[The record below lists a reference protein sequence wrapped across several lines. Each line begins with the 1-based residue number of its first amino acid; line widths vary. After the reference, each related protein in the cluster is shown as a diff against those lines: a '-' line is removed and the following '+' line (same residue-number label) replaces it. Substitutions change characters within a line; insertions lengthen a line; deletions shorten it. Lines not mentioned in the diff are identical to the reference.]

1 MDTDGN
7 IEALFDD
14 DGDDEL
20 LAELLEENEQEIAK
34 ESKPKAPGD
43 DDLDLLNNFFE
54 DEEEDETP
62 VNKDDLNKM
71 EDEYKELE
79 KKMKLLKQKMN
90 TSADEKCE
98 NVPVNNKEPQQEN
111 LPQTE
116 QKRSFFD
123 AFGGGVADESSV
135 QAENSVVPNEKSKP
149 EKNTKSE
156 PEPSQKRRRVC
167 HDPTSQVTSPTSS
180 SKTALS
186 SFYQNSK
193 QTSKQ
198 KPAPSQPKP
207 FKGQQFFET
216 EHFSRLR
223 LKERF
228 VSQDE
233 MKERMKSKL
242 FVKIGVIRPTQKLCE
257 EKDWVTVAVVAKQL
271 DPQTAKN
278 GKQFS
283 IWHLTDLDD
292 CNKHVALFLFG
303 IVHEE
308 LWKKITVGSVIGIL
322 NPSIMPPRKD
332 NVQSQSKN
340 YDNTPA
346 LTVDVSERI
355 MRIGISADLGWC
367 MATKFR
373 NKKPAGKCL
382 AFINKN
388 IGETCIFHMQSKYKK
403 MGAKRGELQGSVG
416 APIADKYKKTMWN
429 KVKGDQFFYGG
440 QTYSAAPPSTNHT
453 IQRKESKMTLTKMF
467 GKVSNENQK
476 EAIEKS
482 KIMQAISGIKEE
494 QAISGCSNT
503 FEAMLTSGDNI
514 AGSRQF
520 LNHLQ
525 RKQKEKIEKEVEK
538 PKPPSSAAAFLR
550 QQKNEIQEKK
560 KANVVRSTKFLKI
573 FLYYEMI
580 MEKILSSNSF
590 KPFYLLQNQ
599 VKPNSSSAT
608 CEKQPTKQYVTAA
621 QIKKCTE
628 ELIKAKRQAALHRK
642 QAKLNSQGEVV
653 KPLSVAFSAQTQALV
668 GSSAPKLGGGLNKQ
682 VELSEGWESPQSFSN
697 KSPTLAELRKRKAIA
712 KLKSENGTVS
722 IPPSRPN
729 KISPKRGKNDEKQL
743 EKLKEKVKR
752 NREKQGEKNK
762 LSENGKENLTSGSE
776 NNSSLMEV
784 MGSGEMCKEDFDKIL
799 KARSSH
805 TTELDIAEMEKQEK
819 YFNPLIQKEMLMEK
833 MADTYEVASKIVTC
847 EQCSYTFWAP
857 HERCKAQQHSLT
869 WQSCKKKF
877 FECTK
882 CKQRTTTWEPY
893 PTTSCR
899 GCGNQKTWSR
909 TSMLRSK
916 NGVKLDSE
924 ILLVRGVEQPKFFN
938 SAA

>member
-1 MDTDGN
+1 
-7 IEALFDD
+7 
-14 DGDDEL
+14 
-20 LAELLEENEQEIAK
+20 
-34 ESKPKAPGD
+34 
-43 DDLDLLNNFFE
+43 
-54 DEEEDETP
+54 
-62 VNKDDLNKM
+62 
-71 EDEYKELE
+71 
-79 KKMKLLKQKMN
+79 MN

-98 NVPVNNKEPQQEN
+98 TVPVNTKEPPQEK

-123 AFGGGVADESSV
+123 AFGGGISDESFV
-135 QAENSVVPNEKSKP
+135 QAENGVVPKEKSKP
-149 EKNTKSE
+149 EKNTNSE

-167 HDPTSQVTSPTSS
+167 HDPTSQVKSPTSS
-180 SKTALS
+180 SKTSLS

-193 QTSKQ
+193 QTPKQ

-207 FKGQQFFET
+207 FKGQQFFEI
-216 EHFSRLR
+216 EHFSKIR

-322 NPSIMPPRKD
+322 NPSIMPP
-332 NVQSQSKN
+332 S

-453 IQRKESKMTLTKMF
+453 IQRKRQLKSQKSSSLHKCAKLIILTM
-467 GKVSNENQK
+467 
-476 EAIEKS
+476 
-482 KIMQAISGIKEE
+482 ISFN
-494 QAISGCSNT
+494 S
-503 FEAMLTSGDNI
+503 EAMLTSGDNI

-525 RKQKEKIEKEVEK
+525 RKQKEKIEKDVEK

-560 KANVVRSTKFLKI
+560 KANV
-573 FLYYEMI
+573 
-580 MEKILSSNSF
+580 
-590 KPFYLLQNQ
+590 QNQ
-599 VKPNSSSAT
+599 VKPNSSLAVG
-608 CEKQPTKQYVTAA
+608 EKQPTKQYVTAA

-628 ELIKAKRQAALHRK
+628 ELIK
-642 QAKLNSQGEVV
+642 
-653 KPLSVAFSAQTQALV
+653 AQTQALV

-682 VELSEGWESPQSFSN
+682 VELSEGWSSPQTFST

-722 IPPSRPN
+722 IPPSTPN
-729 KISPKRGKNDEKQL
+729 KISPKRVKNDEKKL

-752 NREKQGEKNK
+752 NREEKR
-762 LSENGKENLTSGSE
+762 NGKENLTSGSE
-776 NNSSLMEV
+776 KNSSLMEV
-784 MGSGEMCKEDFDKIL
+784 MGNGEMCKEDFDKIL

-833 MADTYEVASKIVTC
+833 MAETYEVASKIVTC

-909 TSMLRSK
+909 TSMLRTK